1 MSACSFVKS
10 AVNEEAP
17 LITEEGRREAREDVE
32 IIDNSL
38 RFVNDL
44 LRNMLD
50 MHRATNKQL
59 NVNLV
64 PTDVLLDVLEP
75 VQAMLPQR
83 EGKLK
88 VLVECP
94 SGLMV
99 LTDRLRLKQICLNL
113 ARNSVKFVDEGF
125 IRLTASVIKG
135 QVNIYVEDSGPGIP
149 AEKRT
154 TIFSKFQ
161 ESLDSL
167 SQGTGI
173 GLFLCQNLVSLME
186 GEIHLD
192 DEYHSGITDHPGTRF
207 VVNLK
212 REAIDPQSLH
222 DINSYSGGDM
232 GETHLLEDDESCAL
246 HLPENL
252 SVLFVDDDPIL
263 RKLFSRTVRTV
274 APGWII
280 REASNGETAL
290 RLVNE
295 DTFDLIF
302 MDMYMASVE
311 KQLLGTET
319 VRELR
324 AQGVTCRICGLSA
337 NDKETEFL
345 EAGANAFTF
354 KPFPCEARALTQELI
369 RVLYLDKSDEQFPS

>member
-1 MSACSFVKS
+1 
-10 AVNEEAP
+10 
-17 LITEEGRREAREDVE
+17 
-32 IIDNSL
+32 
-38 RFVNDL
+38 
-44 LRNMLD
+44 MLD
-50 MHRATNKQL
+50 MHRASNKQL
-59 NVNLV
+59 KVNMI
-64 PTDVLLDVLEP
+64 PTDLLHDVLEP

-83 EGKLK
+83 ESKYK
-88 VLVECP
+88 ILVECP
-94 SGLMV
+94 SNVVV
-99 LTDRLRLKQICLNL
+99 LTDRLRLKQVCLNL

-125 IRLTASVIKG
+125 IRLKASVING
-135 QVNIYVEDSGPGIP
+135 EVNIFIEDSGPGIP
-149 AEKRT
+149 LEKRNVL
-154 TIFSKFQ
+154 FSKFQ

-173 GLFLCQNLVSLME
+173 GLFLCQSLVSLME
-186 GEIHLD
+186 GDIYLD
-192 DEYHSGITDHPGTRF
+192 DSYHSGFKGNPGTRF

-212 REAIDPQSLH
+212 REAIDPQSFQEYH
-222 DINSYSGGDM
+222 SSSCCGT
-232 GETHLLEDDESCAL
+232 GETLLLDEDDSSVTD
-246 HLPENL
+246 LPEAL

-274 APGWII
+274 APAWRV

-290 RLVNE
+290 RLVKS

-324 AQGVTCRICGLSA
+324 SQGVTCRICGLSA

-345 EAGANAFTF
+345 EAGADVFTF

-369 RVLYLDKSDEQFPS
+369 RVLYKDERA